1 MALYI
6 TRPRRDEVR
15 IGRGLPSAR
24 CSLRNLSRVTE
35 CSNTNPT
42 YTASIY
48 RSPEKNCYFFWRA
61 TVLQH
66 SELNVVPALFLGSR
80 THRND

>member
-1 MALYI
+1 MALYV
-6 TRPRRDEVR
+6 TRPRRDEER
-15 IGRGLPSAR
+15 IVRGLPSAHHA

-61 TVLQH
+61 TVLQ
-66 SELNVVPALFLGSR
+66 LNVVPALFLGSR